1 VGFSA
6 AEYNPV
12 TIANNGT
19 VDNIG
24 VRCLQNVLDQG
35 LTGSA
40 VTSDF
45 ANNAWVVTEAVAG
58 GSSLDITGT
67 WKASDELSNF
77 NRSKVG
83 IAKYN
88 TGTDWDLPASNVIAA
103 SGTDPYTRSRTG
115 VAFSSTGVFA
125 AADLEKVN
133 AARLNLKVFLQ
144 GSYNSG
150 TGMMTDLLRDD
161 PATGGVDPVIPTTQ
175 PYSASLN
182 ARFTRV
188 GIYDGTGSVNETVNP
203 SVFNTTGNDAI
214 VDWVYLSTLDAATG
228 ATKLQTR
235 AALLQRDGDIVDL
248 DGTSPVSMPIDD
260 DNNYHLLISH
270 RNHLSVRTATAQA
283 LADNTVLAYNMTDD
297 QSKAY
302 QNPGISTNAAMAQ
315 NGSAYLMWVGNVN
328 LDDYVRVT
336 SQAIPPIPSDA
347 AYLLGTVLSGNPNG
361 TITGYSVGDI
371 NMDRKVRATSQ
382 AIPPIPSDISFI
394 LGTVLSGNN
403 NATRREHR

>member
-1 VGFSA
+1 
-6 AEYNPV
+6 
-12 TIANNGT
+12 
-19 VDNIG
+19 
-24 VRCLQNVLDQG
+24 
-35 LTGSA
+35 
-40 VTSDF
+40 
-45 ANNAWVVTEAVAG
+45 
-58 GSSLDITGT
+58 
-67 WKASDELSNF
+67 
-77 NRSKVG
+77 
-83 IAKYN
+83 
-88 TGTDWDLPASNVIAA
+88 
-103 SGTDPYTRSRTG
+103 
-115 VAFSSTGVFA
+115 
-125 AADLEKVN
+125 
-133 AARLNLKVFLQ
+133 
-144 GSYNSG
+144 
-150 TGMMTDLLRDD
+150 
-161 PATGGVDPVIPTTQ
+161 
-175 PYSASLN
+175 
-182 ARFTRV
+182 
-188 GIYDGTGSVNETVNP
+188 VNETVNP